1 MLHPAAIR
9 SKMHFFKSS
18 PHHYTLNNSWM
29 NKCSSLMQYHKSLR
43 LWSAY
48 HRHTCSSGLT
58 FAKCI
63 LPNRGITPH
72 HAKAIY
78 PGTLHRAG
86 GWMLYVRHP
95 NKPDNTRTDTDM
107 HTHTH
112 KLTDMHAHRQTRT
125 HTKTHPACTHT
136 GVWSVRFEGSPK
148 YKVSRHN
155 SCQLRWYFVDF
166 HRQEFQRQIIQ
177 MVFCISAS
185 PRCSCF
191 SGCIS
196 KNPLF
201 SAAWKEKRKARRKT
215 N

>member
-107 HTHTH
+107 HTHISS
-112 KLTDMHAHRQTRT
+112 QT
-125 HTKTHPACTHT
+125 CTHT
-136 GVWSVRFEGSPK
+136 DRHEHTQRHTLHAHTRVSGQFGLKGPLNTKSPDTTHVNFGGTLLTFTDRSFK
-148 YKVSRHN
+148 GK
-155 SCQLRWYFVDF
+155 
-166 HRQEFQRQIIQ
+166 
-177 MVFCISAS
+177 
-185 PRCSCF
+185 
-191 SGCIS
+191 
-196 KNPLF
+196 
-201 SAAWKEKRKARRKT
+201 
-215 N
+215 